1 MGQLWTLVILR
12 PMLNT
17 LVVLYWLLRNNFGL
31 AIIFFTVLIRL
42 LMVPLSLKQIRSMRA
57 QQELQPELEALQ
69 KKYAKDK
76 ERLAQEQM
84 KLYRERGANPL
95 GGCLPLI
102 LQWPVWLGL
111 YQSIYRVLGSTPEQ
125 LIDLYKQLYVSL
137 PIISRIAQ
145 EAVPFKNRFLLL
157 DLSRPDPFYVMPI
170 LVGAST
176 WLVQKIMPSPS
187 AGADSQ
193 QASVGQTM
201 QVMMPIMMGF
211 MTLQLPSGLAVYWVT
226 SNLIQ
231 MVQQYFTTGW
241 SGLTAAKAGK
251 KAEEKRVGEE
261 MVKEEELPKRRKRR
275 GRRKKKR

>member
-1 MGQLWTLVILR
+1 MGELWTVLILR

-17 LVVLYWLLRNNFGL
+17 MVVLYWLLRSNFGL

-42 LMVPLSLKQIRSMRA
+42 LMVPLSLKQIRSMKA

-69 KKYAKDK
+69 KKYAQDR

-95 GGCLPLI
+95 GGCLPLL
-102 LQWPVWLGL
+102 LQWPIWLGL

-125 LIDLYKQLYVSL
+125 LIDLYRLLYVSV
-137 PIISRIAQ
+137 PAISRIAK
-145 EAVPFKNRFLLL
+145 EAVPFKSRFLLL

-176 WLVQKIMPSPS
+176 WLAQKMMPSPG
-187 AGADSQ
+187 AGTDSQ
-193 QASVGQTM
+193 QASAAQTM

-211 MTLQLPSGLAVYWVT
+211 VTLQLPSGLALYWVA

-231 MVQQYFTTGW
+231 MVQQYLTTGW
-241 SGLTAAKAGK
+241 GGLRIARAGR
-251 KAEEKRVGEE
+251 KRVSEE
-261 MVKEEELPKRRKRR
+261 AVEETESTRRRKRR
-275 GRRKKKR
+275 GKRKKR